1 MTISKKYL
9 WRDKRGG
16 KTTEIEVYI
25 EIPVTKDGRSSCMV
39 RVGKLLETGTNIVG
53 IDPLQAV
60 LLSVRF
66 VDQLLSSER
75 GNFEVLEL
83 DGGKYVT
90 HG

>member
-1 MTISKKYL
+1 
-9 WRDKRGG
+9 
-16 KTTEIEVYI
+16 
-25 EIPVTKDGRSSCMV
+25 
-39 RVGKLLETGTNIVG
+39 VGKLLETGTNIVG

-66 VDQLLSSER
+66 VDQLLSSGK